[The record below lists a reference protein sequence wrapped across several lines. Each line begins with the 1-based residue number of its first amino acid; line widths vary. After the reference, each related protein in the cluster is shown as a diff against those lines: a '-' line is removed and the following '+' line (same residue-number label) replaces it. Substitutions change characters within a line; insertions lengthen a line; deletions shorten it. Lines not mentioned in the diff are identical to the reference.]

1 MASSVHQ
8 RLPGDLLHSR
18 MKHSP
23 TSATVPGGSGRRGR
37 RYRGVAA
44 SWALGPKFHR
54 RGKEDY
60 VKRSRR
66 LHSLAW
72 LVLMATLVAGLAIS
86 LKTARAEVPSRPPTF
101 SNPLNINNAFFP
113 FQPGGLK
120 DHGTKVKAID
130 HYLTATRT
138 FRLNGKNVAC
148 HILVEEA
155 YEDGELVERSLNY
168 FAQADDGAV
177 YYFGE
182 VVNIYAN
189 GVIVSHEGSWL
200 VGGATLP
207 SDPPGIGNAPQPGL
221 FMPANP
227 ELGDVFKQEDLFP
240 IVDETDEVV
249 GIDLDVLVPAG
260 KYDGAIAI
268 NESSRLDPATEIKW
282 YAPGVGVVK
291 VQAKGETLRLESST
305 LGQSQDK

>member
-1 MASSVHQ
+1 
-8 RLPGDLLHSR
+8 

-23 TSATVPGGSGRRGR
+23 TSATVPGGSGRRGT

-113 FQPGGLK
+113 FQPDGLK
-120 DHGTKVKAID
+120 VYAGSDHGTKVKAID

-200 VGGATLP
+200 VGSATLP

-221 FMPANP
+221 FMPSY
-227 ELGDVFKQEDLFP
+227 F
-240 IVDETDEVV
+240 
-249 GIDLDVLVPAG
+249 PAG
-260 KYDGAIAI
+260 TRRMRSWALIWTC
-268 NESSRLDPATEIKW
+268 SSPQGSTTARLRSTKARVLTRPRKSNGMRPASAW
-282 YAPGVGVVK
+282 
-291 VQAKGETLRLESST
+291 
-305 LGQSQDK
+305 

>member
-1 MASSVHQ
+1 M
-8 RLPGDLLHSR
+8 
-18 MKHSP
+18 
-23 TSATVPGGSGRRGR
+23 
-37 RYRGVAA
+37 
-44 SWALGPKFHR
+44 
-54 RGKEDY
+54 
-60 VKRSRR
+60 KRSSR
-66 LHSLAW
+66 LHFLAW
-72 LVLMATLVAGLAIS
+72 LVFMATLVAGLAIS
-86 LKTARAEVPSRPPTF
+86 LKTARAEVPSSPPTF

-120 DHGTKVKAID
+120 LYVGSDHGTKVKAID

-138 FRLNGKNVAC
+138 FSLNGKNVAC
-148 HILVEEA
+148 HILVEEV
-155 YEDGELVERSLNY
+155 YESGELVERSFNY
-168 FAQADDGAV
+168 FAQADNGAV

-182 VVNIYAN
+182 VVNIYEN

-207 SDPPGIGNAPQPGL
+207 ADPPGIANAPQPGL
-221 FMPANP
+221 FMPAHP

-249 GIDLDVLVPAG
+249 GVDLDVLVPAG

-268 NESSRLDPATEIKW
+268 KESSRLSPDTEIKW

-291 VQAKGETLRLESST
+291 VRAKGETLRLESST
-305 LGQSQDK
+305 LVQPPDQ